1 MRLLAYFLRK
11 KYEIRKWKEYLTR
24 ILKTHISKKFL
35 DFARLT
41 EAKVVVQKEF
51 LIFDSI
57 S

>member
-41 EAKVVVQKEF
+41 EAKVVV
-51 LIFDSI
+51 
-57 S
+57 